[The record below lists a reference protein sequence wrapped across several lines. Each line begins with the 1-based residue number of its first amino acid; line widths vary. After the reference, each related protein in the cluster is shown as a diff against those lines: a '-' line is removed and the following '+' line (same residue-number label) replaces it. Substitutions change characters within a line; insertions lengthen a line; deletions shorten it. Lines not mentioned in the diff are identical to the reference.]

1 MTGVLGIG
9 GQKTVVQPSRQM
21 GSLRR
26 FETGEAV
33 RNPNIYASAAVYLIM
48 DSGYQIKEF
57 ACALCGNCC
66 RGEGFVRVR
75 AHEIPRIADYL
86 KLSQEDFLETL
97 CRSPE
102 NAEHAAE
109 GDTWLLD
116 QPGPLQEC
124 IFLEN
129 NRCRINAVKPEQC
142 LGFPLKWRTPDI
154 LDYCVGMQL

>member
-1 MTGVLGIG
+1 MGL
-9 GQKTVVQPSRQM
+9 KTVQAACQVKWDLWSRSKPAKPSVIRIFPPPYQFILTLD
-21 GSLRR
+21 S
-26 FETGEAV
+26 
-33 RNPNIYASAAVYLIM
+33 VYQL
-48 DSGYQIKEF
+48 KEF

-75 AHEIPRIADYL
+75 AHEIPRIAEYL
-86 KLSQEDFLETL
+86 RLSQEDFLATL
-97 CRSPE
+97 CREPE
-102 NAEHAAE
+102 NAEHTAE

-116 QPGPLQEC
+116 RPGPLQEC

-154 LDYCVGMQL
+154 MDYCVGMQT

>member
-1 MTGVLGIG
+1 MFWAYGTE
-9 GQKTVVQPSRQM
+9 KRTKR
-21 GSLRR
+21 
-26 FETGEAV
+26 AV
-33 RNPNIYASAAVYLIM
+33 RSNGIFGTVSKPVGSCSIRIFTPPLPFIYLVEPDYP
-48 DSGYQIKEF
+48 IKEF

-75 AHEIPRIADYL
+75 AHEIPRIANYL
-86 KLSQEDFLETL
+86 RLSQEDFLETL
-97 CRSPE
+97 CREPE

-154 LDYCVGMQL
+154 MDYCVGMKT